1 MASRKLEHAV
11 SLSPTE
17 IASIKHVIEGS
28 SLTEV
33 HIEQNG
39 EHIVIGGAA
48 LAQTS
53 EHQRAVTV
61 TAPAAGTIYLGT
73 TSAGQRVTVGDQLG
87 QLHILK
93 TIMPVI
99 ASTSGRVAAIF
110 VDDGELAAY
119 GADLF
124 LIQPEE
130 TQ

>member
-17 IASIKHVIEGS
+17 IANIEHVIEGS

-33 HIEQNG
+33 QIEQNG
-39 EHIVIGGAA
+39 ERIVIGGAA

-53 EHQRAVTV
+53 EHQRVITV
-61 TAPAAGTIYLGT
+61 TAPTVGTIYLGT
-73 TSAGQRVTVGDQLG
+73 TSAGQRVTEGDQLG

-93 TIMPVI
+93 TKMPI
-99 ASTSGRVAAIF
+99 TALASGRIAAIF

-130 TQ
+130 TR